1 MSVRLRLRREG
12 TKKKPHFRVV
22 AADQRSP
29 RDGRFIEILGEYHP
43 AEDPSRIEIDNER
56 ALYWLRN
63 GAQPSNTVKKLL
75 RISGAWEEFKPGDEP
90 KRVRHPE
97 EAEKA
102 KKQAEAAE
110 AAEEEAAK
118 AEEEPDEEPAP
129 EEETAQD
136 AGDSDDETDRDEDE
150 DEDSAGDAQEGA
162 AAAPEEE
169 VEAGDESTP
178 EDDTA
183 APAAETED
191 VGDDA
196 AGSPGEDI
204 EEEASK

>member
-110 AAEEEAAK
+110 AAEEAEEEAAK
-118 AEEEPDEEPAP
+118 ADEAPAEEPAL

-136 AGDSDDETDRDEDE
+136 ADDETDRDEDE
-150 DEDSAGDAQEGA
+150 DSAEDAQEGA
-162 AAAPEEE
+162 AAAPEE

-178 EDDTA
+178 EDDTP

-196 AGSPGEDI
+196 AGSPGEGT